1 MPSFANIWSR
11 IVEWFQDR
19 QDRKRL
25 LLGFNKSAKE
35 AFVNGY
41 APVILEARVSKGN
54 RAYKHQFSDSF
65 NSGFRIK
72 AQAGYQLSKND
83 TINIGKVVLSNDLLV
98 RRLVVLGFDT
108 LEVHSDV
115 GSHGCQWQLRDYI
128 MIGQGGQDHE

>member
-1 MPSFANIWSR
+1 MPSFENLWSS
-11 IVEWFQDR
+11 IIEWFQDR

-25 LLGFNKSAKE
+25 ILGFNTSAKE

-41 APVILEARVSKGN
+41 APLILEARISKGN
-54 RAYKHQFSDSF
+54 RAYKHQFSDPF

-72 AQAGYQLSKND
+72 AHAGQQLSKQD
-83 TINIGKVVLSNDLLV
+83 TINIGNVVLANSMLV

-115 GSHGCQWQLRDYI
+115 GTHGCQWQLHDYI
-128 MIGQGGQDHE
+128 KIGQGGE

>member
-1 MPSFANIWSR
+1 MPSFANLWSR
-11 IVEWFQDR
+11 IIEWFQER

-25 LLGFNKSAKE
+25 IIGFNTSAKE

-41 APVILEARVSKGN
+41 APLILEARVSKGN
-54 RAYKHQFSDSF
+54 RAYKHQFSDPF

-72 AQAGYQLSKND
+72 AHAGQQLSKQD
-83 TINIGKVVLSNDLLV
+83 TINIGNVVLANPMLV

-115 GSHGCQWQLRDYI
+115 GTHGCQWQLHDYI
-128 MIGQGGQDHE
+128 KIGQGGK

>member
-35 AFVNGY
+35 AFVNGF

-72 AQAGYQLSKND
+72 AHAGYQLSRQD

-115 GSHGCQWQLRDYI
+115 GSHGCQWQLHDFI
-128 MIGQGGQDHE
+128 MIGQGGQDDE

>member
-1 MPSFANIWSR
+1 MISFANIWTK

-25 LLGFNKSAKE
+25 ILGFNRSAKE

-41 APVILEARVSKGN
+41 APVILQAKVSKGN
-54 RAYKHQFSDSF
+54 RNYKHQFSDPF

-72 AQAGYQLSKND
+72 AISGRQLSKQD
-83 TINIGKVVLSNDLLV
+83 TVNIGMVILSNEMLV

-115 GSHGCQWQLRDYI
+115 GTHGCQWQLHDYI
-128 MIGQGGQDHE
+128 MIGSGGQDNG

>member
-1 MPSFANIWSR
+1 MASITNIWTR
-11 IVEWFQDR
+11 IVEWFQEK
-19 QDRKRL
+19 QDRRRL
-25 LLGFNKSAKE
+25 LYGFNKSAKE

-54 RAYKHQFSDSF
+54 RAYKHQFSDPF

-72 AQAGYQLSKND
+72 AHAGQQLSKQD
-83 TINIGKVVLSNDLLV
+83 TINIGHVVLANQMLV

-115 GSHGCQWQLRDYI
+115 GTHGCQWQLHDYI
-128 MIGQGGQDHE
+128 MIGGGQNDE

>member
-1 MPSFANIWSR
+1 MPSFANLWSR
-11 IVEWFQDR
+11 IIEWFQDR

-25 LLGFNKSAKE
+25 ILGFNTSAKE

-41 APVILEARVSKGN
+41 APLILEARVSKGN
-54 RAYKHQFSDSF
+54 RAYKHQFSDPF

-72 AQAGYQLSKND
+72 AHAGQQLSKQD
-83 TINIGKVVLSNDLLV
+83 TINIGNVVLANSMLV

-115 GSHGCQWQLRDYI
+115 GTHGCQWQLHDYI
-128 MIGQGGQDHE
+128 KIGQGGE

>member
-1 MPSFANIWSR
+1 MPSFTNLWSR
-11 IVEWFQDR
+11 IIEWFQDR

-25 LLGFNKSAKE
+25 IIGFNTSAKE

-41 APVILEARVSKGN
+41 APLILEARISKGN
-54 RAYKHQFSDSF
+54 RAYKHQFSDPF

-72 AQAGYQLSKND
+72 AHAGQQLSKQD
-83 TINIGKVVLSNDLLV
+83 TINIGNVVLANPMLV

-115 GSHGCQWQLRDYI
+115 GTHGCQWQLHDYI
-128 MIGQGGQDHE
+128 KIGQGGE

>member
-1 MPSFANIWSR
+1 MPSFANLWSR
-11 IVEWFQDR
+11 IIEWFQDR

-25 LLGFNKSAKE
+25 ILGFNTSAKE

-41 APVILEARVSKGN
+41 APLILEARISKGN
-54 RAYKHQFSDSF
+54 RAYKHQFSDPF

-72 AQAGYQLSKND
+72 AHAGQQLSKQD
-83 TINIGKVVLSNDLLV
+83 TINIGNVVLANSMLV

-115 GSHGCQWQLRDYI
+115 GTHGCQWQLHDYI
-128 MIGQGGQDHE
+128 KIGQGGE